1 MKRTKCQGELIW
13 LHYEDSCNYGYSG
26 AFKYYYIQYQWHHRP
41 GIFKQ
46 VALLQG
52 YTQND
57 IDVWWGVYTGKYKL
71 LINVPISIASA
82 MAASFV
88 PVLTGAYHRDDMEAV
103 RGQINL
109 STRFIMVVAFP
120 CAVGLAV
127 FGLPIFNILFSSTRA
142 TNAEASLMMYVGA
155 VCG

>member
-1 MKRTKCQGELIW
+1 MVSSTRV
-13 LHYEDSCNYGYSG
+13 
-26 AFKYYYIQYQWHHRP
+26 F
-41 GIFKQ
+41 FKQ

-88 PVLTGAYHRDDMEAV
+88 PVLTGAYHRGRYGGSERTD
-103 RGQINL
+103 
-109 STRFIMVVAFP
+109 
-120 CAVGLAV
+120 
-127 FGLPIFNILFSSTRA
+127 
-142 TNAEASLMMYVGA
+142 
-155 VCG
+155 

>member
-1 MKRTKCQGELIW
+1 M
-13 LHYEDSCNYGYSG
+13 
-26 AFKYYYIQYQWHHRP
+26 
-41 GIFKQ
+41 
-46 VALLQG
+46 
-52 YTQND
+52 
-57 IDVWWGVYTGKYKL
+57 
-71 LINVPISIASA
+71 
-82 MAASFV
+82 

-155 VCG
+155 VAVVFYSLSTLSNGLLQGIDRLKVPVINAAISIVAHVIVLILLMLIFRLNIHAVVLANTFLHCSCAL